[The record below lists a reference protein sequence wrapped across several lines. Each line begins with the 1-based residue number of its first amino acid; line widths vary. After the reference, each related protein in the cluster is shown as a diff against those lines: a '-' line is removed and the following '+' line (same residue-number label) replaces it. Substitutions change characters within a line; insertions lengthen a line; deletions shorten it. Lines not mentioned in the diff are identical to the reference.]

1 MAKTKH
7 KNITFALCL
16 NNDGYKASL
25 EIGKL
30 YQVVADTEA
39 AALGYLRVIDESG
52 EDYAFALDR
61 FHLLTLPLPV
71 EKTLLMAVRIGAQ
84 VSPLAPSVAS

>member
-1 MAKTKH
+1 MTKVKH

-30 YQVVADTEA
+30 YQIVTDTEA

-52 EDYAFALDR
+52 EDYAFAPDR
-61 FHLLTLPLPV
+61 FHLLALPLPV
-71 EKTLLMAVRIGAQ
+71 EKTLLLAQ
-84 VSPLAPSVAS
+84 TQIAQSN